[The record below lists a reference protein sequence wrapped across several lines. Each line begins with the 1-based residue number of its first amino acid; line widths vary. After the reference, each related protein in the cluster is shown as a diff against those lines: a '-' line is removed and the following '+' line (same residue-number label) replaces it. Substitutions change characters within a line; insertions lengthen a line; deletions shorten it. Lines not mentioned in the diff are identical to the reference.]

1 MKENKKDQ
9 NKKFDP
15 KKKNFGKPS
24 FRPKRAF
31 SKDISSELIG
41 KVVYL
46 EGIIDGVNQTE
57 GPTLFTFEDGTGSFK
72 LEAFLEAGKR
82 AHEEIDEGD
91 VISAEVKVKEYQGT
105 FEGEI
110 LKINKLEDEKKKE
123 VLDMVNEKKR
133 ERAQPEK
140 KEFMVKS
147 EILDKLHDRF
157 VKAATE
163 IRMAILENRPI
174 IVRHHN
180 DADGYSSGYTLER
193 AIVPLLKKQ
202 HDSEKAA
209 WEFFTRAPCTAPFYE
224 IDDSIRD
231 SSMAL
236 RNFAKFSNKM
246 PLVII
251 ADNGSSE
258 EDLMP
263 IQQGKVHGMKFIVI
277 DHHYFEKDYISEET
291 LAHINPH
298 INGDDGN
305 LMSAGMLCTEIA
317 RFINPNVENIFQVP
331 AMAGMADRIGNEDVM
346 EQYFKIAEKEGYDK
360 EMLDN
365 IANLIEFVSA
375 KLKFLEAREYIEVLF
390 GEPREQQKKL
400 VDLMA
405 PYIQKLDETGLE
417 MAKSAVVNEKLGEVN
432 FHTLQVEQDF
442 PGFGFY
448 PKPGRAIGL
457 LQDYLV
463 HEKGTEK
470 SITAGILSSAI
481 TIRVSD
487 DVNFSIH
494 ELLEYLK
501 EQVPEGFIKGGGHK
515 NAGSLNF
522 IPSAKDKVVEKF
534 KEYIHS
540 KNS

>member
-1 MKENKKDQ
+1 MKNDSKGPS
-9 NKKFDP
+9 KKFDP
-15 KKKNFGKPS
+15 KKKGFNKPD
-24 FRPKRAF
+24 FKPKKAF
-31 SKDISSELIG
+31 AKDISSDLVG
-41 KVVYL
+41 KTLYL

-82 AHEEIDEGD
+82 AHEEIEEGD
-91 VISAEVKVKEYQGT
+91 VVSAEVKVKEYQGMY
-105 FEGEI
+105 EGEI
-110 LKINKLEDEKKKE
+110 LKINKLEGDKKQE
-123 VLDMVNEKKR
+123 VLDTVNEKKR
-133 ERAQPEK
+133 ERAQPPQT
-140 KEFMVKS
+140 EFLVKS

-193 AIVPLLKKQ
+193 AIVPLLKQQ

-263 IQQGKVHGMKFIVI
+263 IQQGKIHGMDFIVI
-277 DHHYFEKDYISEET
+277 DHHYFEEDVISNET

-298 INGDDGN
+298 LNGDDGN

-317 RFINPNVENIFQVP
+317 RFINPEVENIFQIP
-331 AMAGMADRIGNEDVM
+331 AMAGLADRIGNEEVM
-346 EQYFKIAEKEGYDK
+346 KQYMDIAEKEGYEK
-360 EMLDN
+360 EVLGK
-365 IANLIEFVSA
+365 IEGLIEFVSA

-390 GEPREQQKKL
+390 GEPRDQQKKL
-400 VDLMA
+400 VELMA
-405 PYIQKLDETGLE
+405 PYIEKLEQTGLE
-417 MAKSAVVNEKLGEVN
+417 MAKSAVVTEKLGNVN
-432 FHTLQVEQDF
+432 FQTLQVEQDF

-448 PKPGRAIGL
+448 PKPGRTIGM
-457 LQDYLV
+457 LQDYSV
-463 HEKGTEK
+463 YDKGMENV
-470 SITAGILSSAI
+470 ITAGILSSAI

-494 ELLEYLK
+494 ELLEFLK
-501 EQVPEGFIKGGGHK
+501 EQVPEAFIKGGGHK

-522 IPSAKDKVVEKF
+522 IPNSKDKVVSKF
-534 KEYIHS
+534 KEYIQI